1 MDYNHPYKGVELVRR
16 QGRPDANRHSI
27 QVEINRRLYMD
38 EATLALDEAGAARLQ
53 GHLRSMVEMLLATD
67 PRQQP

>member
-1 MDYNHPYKGVELVRR
+1 VRR

>member
-1 MDYNHPYKGVELVRR
+1 VELVRR
-16 QGRPDANRHSI
+16 HGKPAVNRHSI
-27 QVEINRRLYMD
+27 QVEINRKLYMD

-67 PRQQP
+67 PR